1 MSMPSTIFAGLLAI
15 AVIAPLGAANAD
27 DECEKVGAD
36 QAAINACYNK
46 AYKKSDAE
54 LNKLYK
60 EIKARLKNDPKATK
74 LLVTAQRAWIAFR
87 DAECGFQSSG
97 VAGGS
102 AGPMIYS
109 LCLNHLTKDRI
120 GDFTS
125 YLHCEEGNL
134 SCPVPPTPGR
144 GPAD

>member
-1 MSMPSTIFAGLLAI
+1 MSMPSAIFTAMLAVA
-15 AVIAPLGAANAD
+15 AVVSTTAANAD
-27 DECEKVGAD
+27 QCEKVGAT
-36 QAAINACYNK
+36 QAAINECYND
-46 AYKKSDAE
+46 AYRKSDAE

-60 EIKARLKNDPKATK
+60 KIMARLKKDPKATE
-74 LLVTAQRAWIAFR
+74 LLVAAQRAWIAFR

-109 LCLNHLTKDRI
+109 SCLDRLTTSRI

-125 YLHCEEGNL
+125 YLHCEEGDL
-134 SCPVPPTPGR
+134 SCPVPPAPGR
-144 GPAD
+144 GSAD